1 MTEIFRVGMR
11 SRLASPT
18 PRRRAAGFV
27 LLPILVVMTAASVAE
42 EPAPEPAPTQSTAT
56 DKALGSPPTE
66 TQRPSENPAA
76 VPSQQND
83 SSRPP
88 ANEPYPPKE
97 TATGKESDPTQP
109 QTQPPDSRYMSAWMW
124 LALALAVLAS
134 TFLILLLRWWVMTHQ
149 HNERE
154 ATAANG
160 KAAFTDFIDLFFGP
174 MVEDGK
180 LASHEFAPLA
190 AAYFGLGVEPSS
202 DAAANGDAATKT
214 LFDQLRL
221 GMQQRVKDIFGI
233 PVELRRERQVSNAT
247 REQLAKR
254 LVAVWRRVTC
264 PPAIHRLTLA
274 DRKELLRWIENT
286 LVVWDQTDALED
298 LRANAATQ
306 SDKYLREHIGTQLPN
321 DGDRKRVRGYFT
333 AAERLL
339 DQLHPS
345 DESDAMFTPSEP
357 SPASIPSPVD
367 RAPRPAEVSHSASTA
382 TGPAVPREK
391 PAPRLAETAAAE
403 TVAAVE
409 PARPT
414 GESPVILPGPDP
426 LPQVPPEPE
435 PARLPR
441 LLQMDL
447 TDKYESLQPT
457 ATAYADKRCR
467 ELRDQ
472 AKDILQKVEKLFGDF
487 TKPTES
493 PLAFST
499 YRSLGT
505 GHVSVVADA
514 IDGQSGKVW
523 FLGDIHGDLLALD
536 SAIEYIDD
544 MCPDATIVFL
554 GDLFDDEG
562 FGYEVVLRVFQLVA
576 ERPGRIGYIV
586 GNHDVSLNADDGNPV
601 TFSSSVSPSDF
612 ADFLNAHR
620 EDPVA
625 CGVGLFAIRF
635 FRFAPRAIFLP
646 DGLVVVHGGVP
657 LGLRFPSI
665 GVPADLERAE
675 CLQDFV
681 WTRAHERA
689 RKKIPNPTSKT
700 SEFGFEDFSA
710 FCNHVSTTLGIPAN
724 RMVRGHD
731 HFEACHSI
739 YERWTRNPC
748 LTVNTLS
755 RRLPRDPFGPFERT
769 PCVAR
774 WLSAE
779 PLEIHQL
786 VLPAFLVQAFY
797 GKQPPAAD
805 GHDQGAA
812 CSTR

>member
-1 MTEIFRVGMR
+1 MAKTSSVGTHP
-11 SRLASPT
+11 RLARPT
-18 PRRRAAGFV
+18 PRRRATGFV
-27 LLPILVVMTAASVAE
+27 LLPILVVMTAASVAGE
-42 EPAPEPAPTQSTAT
+42 SAATVATAPTPPTAEDTENTPAENNPPAESSKTAT
-56 DKALGSPPTE
+56 PPVRPPENDTARPGGKDEAQLLGDPKPQDHAVPAGSPQLRQWIWPTL
-66 TQRPSENPAA
+66 AA
-76 VPSQQND
+76 LVGISLV
-83 SSRPP
+83 S
-88 ANEPYPPKE
+88 
-97 TATGKESDPTQP
+97 
-109 QTQPPDSRYMSAWMW
+109 
-124 LALALAVLAS
+124 
-134 TFLILLLRWWVMTHQ
+134 LLRWWVMRHQ
-149 HNERE
+149 HNEHE
-154 ATAANG
+154 ATAANV
-160 KAAFTDFIDLFFGP
+160 KAAFTDFLDLFFGP

-190 AAYFGLGVEPSS
+190 AAYFGLSVEPSS
-202 DAAANGDAATKT
+202 DAAANDAAATKT
-214 LFDQLRL
+214 LLDQLRL
-221 GMQQRVKDIFGI
+221 GMQQRVKDIFGL
-233 PVELRRERQVSNAT
+233 PVELREERQASDAA

-254 LVAVWRRVTC
+254 LVAVWRRVNC

-286 LVVWDQTDALED
+286 LVVWNQTNALED

-306 SDKYLREHIGTQLPN
+306 SDNYLREHIGTHLPN

-339 DQLHPS
+339 AKLHPS
-345 DESDAMFTPSEP
+345 DESDAMFTLSEP
-357 SPASIPSPVD
+357 SSASIPSPVD
-367 RAPRPAEVSHSASTA
+367 RATNPADVSHSASTA
-382 TGPAVPREK
+382 TGPTVPREK
-391 PAPRLAETAAAE
+391 PAPRQAETAAAE

-409 PARPT
+409 PARST
-414 GESPVILPGPDP
+414 EESPAILPSPDP

-435 PARLPR
+435 PARLPL
-441 LLQMDL
+441 LLQIDL
-447 TDKYESLQPT
+447 TAKYESLQPT
-457 ATAYADKRCR
+457 ATAYAGKRCR

-487 TKPTES
+487 SQPTTS

-505 GHVSVVADA
+505 GHVAVVADA
-514 IDGQSGKVW
+514 IEGQTGKVW

-536 SAIEYIDD
+536 SAIDYIDG

-586 GNHDVSLNADDGNPV
+586 GNHDVSLNADDGAPV

-612 ADFLNAHR
+612 ADFLNANR

-665 GVPADLERAE
+665 AVPADLERAE

-710 FCNHVSTTLGIPAN
+710 FCGHVSTTLGIPAN

-739 YERWTRNPC
+739 YERWSRNPC

-774 WLSAE
+774 WHSAE

-786 VLPAFLVQAFY
+786 VVPAFLIQAFY

-805 GHDQGAA
+805 SHDQGAV

>member
-1 MTEIFRVGMR
+1 MTV
-11 SRLASPT
+11 T
-18 PRRRAAGFV
+18 
-27 LLPILVVMTAASVAE
+27 SVAD
-42 EPAPEPAPTQSTAT
+42 EPAADNNAAQSEPTAQADSATPPRGEPPAAEPPQPKSPAPLKAT
-56 DKALGSPPTE
+56 DPALSVGKDDRQE
-66 TQRPSENPAA
+66 A
-76 VPSQQND
+76 V
-83 SSRPP
+83 
-88 ANEPYPPKE
+88 A
-97 TATGKESDPTQP
+97 P
-109 QTQPPDSRYMSAWMW
+109 QTQSKPQIQKSPPDSGQLSKWMW
-124 LALALAVLAS
+124 LALALAALAS
-134 TFLILLLRWWVMTHQ
+134 IFLTLLLGWLTMKHQ
-149 HNERE
+149 PNRRHDPE
-154 ATAANG
+154 ATPAG
-160 KAAFTDFIDLFFGP
+160 ESEAFTDFLDLFFGP
-174 MVEDGK
+174 MVEDGR

-190 AAYFGLGVEPSS
+190 AAYFALGVEPSS
-202 DAAANGDAATKT
+202 DAGADNAPAMKA
-214 LFDQLRL
+214 LHDQLRL
-221 GMQQRVKDIFGI
+221 GMNQRVKEMWGQ
-233 PVELRRERQVSNAT
+233 PGERRTERRSSDAT
-247 REQLAKR
+247 RPQLAER
-254 LVAVWRRVTC
+254 LVAAWQRMTT
-264 PPAIHRLTLA
+264 PPAIHRLTPA
-274 DRKELLRWIENT
+274 DREQLLGWIDHT
-286 LVVWDQTDALED
+286 LVIWNQENALEN
-298 LRANAATQ
+298 LRADAKSQ
-306 SDKYLREHIGTQLPN
+306 SVDYLRTHIETQPTK
-321 DGDRKRVRGYFT
+321 DGDRKRVRSYFD
-333 AAERLL
+333 AAQKLL
-339 DQLHPS
+339 SHLYDP
-345 DESDAMFTPSEP
+345 DEEDAVFTPAEPP
-357 SPASIPSPVD
+357 SPSIPSPTD
-367 RAPRPAEVSHSASTA
+367 RAPRPADVSHSASTA
-382 TGPAVPREK
+382 TGPAVPQEK
-391 PAPRLAETAAAE
+391 PAPRPVETAPAETI
-403 TVAAVE
+403 AAVE
-409 PARPT
+409 LGAPV
-414 GESPVILPGPDP
+414 ESPVALAGPSP
-426 LPQVPPEPE
+426 SPQVQTAPD
-435 PARLPR
+435 PARLPQ
-441 LLQMDL
+441 LVQVDL
-447 TDKYESLQPT
+447 RAKYAALEPT
-457 ATAYADKRCR
+457 AAAYADVRCR
-467 ELRDQ
+467 ALRDQ
-472 AKDILQKVEKLFGDF
+472 AEDILQKVEKLFGDF
-487 TKPTES
+487 TQPTTS

-536 SAIEYIDD
+536 SAIDYIDSV
-544 MCPDATIVFL
+544 CPDATIVFL

-586 GNHDVSLNADDGNPV
+586 GNHDVSLNCSDGAPA

-625 CGVGLFAIRF
+625 CGIGLFAIRF

-657 LGLRFPSI
+657 LGIRFPSI
-665 GVPADLERAE
+665 AVPTDLERAE

-739 YERWTRNPC
+739 YERWTRNQC

-774 WLSAE
+774 WHSAE

-786 VLPAFLVQAFY
+786 VLPAFLIQAFY
-797 GKQPPAAD
+797 GKQPSAAD
-805 GHDQGAA
+805 SHDQGAV

>member
-1 MTEIFRVGMR
+1 MAEMSWVGTR

-27 LLPILVVMTAASVAE
+27 LLPILVVVTAASVAG
-42 EPAPEPAPTQSTAT
+42 EPAPEPAPTQRTAT
-56 DKALGSPPTE
+56 EEALGPTPTE
-66 TQRPSENPAA
+66 TQPTSENPAA
-76 VPSQQND
+76 VPSQEND
-83 SSRPP
+83 YHRPT
-88 ANEPYPPKE
+88 AREPYTPEE
-97 TATGKESDPTQP
+97 TATGKESDPTQT
-109 QTQPPDSRYMSAWMW
+109 QTQPPGSRHVTAWMW
-124 LALALAVLAS
+124 LALAVLAS

-149 HNERE
+149 HKEHE

-160 KAAFTDFIDLFFGP
+160 KAAFTDFLDLFFGP

-202 DAAANGDAATKT
+202 DAAANDAAATKT
-214 LFDQLRL
+214 LLDQLRL
-221 GMQQRVKDIFGI
+221 GMQQRVKDIFGM
-233 PVELRRERQVSNAT
+233 PVELRGERRVSDAT

-254 LVAVWRRVTC
+254 LVAVWRRLTC

-286 LVVWDQTDALED
+286 LVVWNQTNALED
-298 LRANAATQ
+298 LRANAATH
-306 SDKYLREHIGTQLPN
+306 SDNYLREHIGTQLPS

-339 DQLHPS
+339 AQLHPS

-357 SPASIPSPVD
+357 APASIPSPVD
-367 RAPRPAEVSHSASTA
+367 RAPRPVDLSNSASTG
-382 TGPAVPREK
+382 TGRAVPREK
-391 PAPRLAETAAAE
+391 PAPRPAETAAAE

-414 GESPVILPGPDP
+414 GESPAILAGPDP

-447 TDKYESLQPT
+447 TAKYERLQPT
-457 ATAYADKRCR
+457 ATAYAGKRCR

-472 AKDILQKVEKLFGDF
+472 AKDILQKVERLFGDF
-487 TKPTES
+487 TQPTNS

-505 GHVSVVADA
+505 GHVSVVTDA

-536 SAIEYIDD
+536 SAIDYIDSE
-544 MCPDATIVFL
+544 CPDATIVFL

-612 ADFLNAHR
+612 ADFLNSHR

-625 CGVGLFAIRF
+625 CGVGQFAIRF

-665 GVPADLERAE
+665 AVPGDLERAE

-710 FCNHVSTTLGIPAN
+710 FCGHVSTTLGIPAN

-774 WLSAE
+774 WHSAE

-786 VLPAFLVQAFY
+786 VLPAFLIQAFY

-805 GHDQGAA
+805 SHDQGLV
-812 CSTR
+812 